1 SWSYFARRF
10 RLDIAGII
18 EPKPGVQPGP
28 AHLAAMIRLMRD
40 RNVGIVIREPHEPER
55 DAAFLAAKTGAAI
68 VMLAASVGATPRA
81 TDYIALFD
89 ADVDALATAARV
101 SGPSGR

>member
-1 SWSYFARRF
+1 
-10 RLDIAGII
+10 
-18 EPKPGVQPGP
+18 
-28 AHLAAMIRLMRD
+28 MIRLMRD

-68 VMLAASVGATPRA
+68 VVLAASVGATPRA